1 MKADAEQLS
10 FTRNRS
16 LSSSVAIAALFCL
29 VLLSCAGCAYFR
41 TEPVSYHELEQR
53 NKEAQAHREQSL
65 NDGYYGTF
73 TP

>member
-1 MKADAEQLS
+1 MVADAEQLPV
-10 FTRNRS
+10 TRAMS
-16 LSSSVAIAALFCL
+16 LPAVVATTALSCL

-53 NKEAQAHREQSL
+53 NKEAQEHRQQFL
-65 NDGYYGTF
+65 RDGYYGTW